1 MEYLFIAGNNK
12 AIMKHI
18 VIVGGGFA
26 GVFAARGLLKRS
38 DVKVTLISKKNYFL
52 FFPMLHEVATGGLSG
67 HNLAEPYRNL
77 LHGENFDFV
86 KDEVTDI
93 DFKKKSVRCKNCVH
107 KYDYLVMCTGS
118 MTNFFGTKGA
128 EEHCFTLKSLED
140 AFRLKNHVIRM
151 VEAAFLAKDEK
162 EHLTSVAIV
171 GAGPTGVE
179 LSIEM
184 QEFLEQMCKSNAR
197 FKGHPKV
204 YLIQRG
210 DRVIPQIPLLQKEA
224 EKRLHKHN
232 IHVLTN
238 SAVTEVQRGKVIVE
252 GGKSIDAATIIW
264 TAGVKPRLIQTVP
277 DVAGGKTFKVNE
289 FLQIPEYKDV
299 FVIGDCSSYTQNGEK
314 SPIPALAQT
323 ASEEG
328 KHVSKNLGRLLDKKE
343 LIPFKFNLK
352 GQFIT
357 LGKGYG
363 AGFIGKI
370 KLRGFFA
377 WWLNRTI
384 YLFKIFGT
392 GNKLKTAWEWTLN
405 LFTKRDACEH

>member
-1 MEYLFIAGNNK
+1 
-12 AIMKHI
+12 MKHI

-26 GVFAARGLLKRS
+26 GVYAAKGLLKRT

-52 FFPMLHEVATGGLSG
+52 FVPMLHEVATGGLSG

-77 LHGENFDFV
+77 LRSENFEFV

-93 DFKKKSVRCKNCVH
+93 DLNKKTVRCKNCVQ

-118 MTNFFGTKGA
+118 MTNFFNTLGA
-128 EEHCFTLKSLED
+128 EENCFTLKSLED

-151 VEAAFLAKDEK
+151 VEAAFLAKSASEQ
-162 EHLTSVAIV
+162 ERLTSVAIV

-184 QEFLEQMCKSNAR
+184 QEFLEQMCRSNAK

-204 YLIQRG
+204 QLIQRG
-210 DRVIPQIPLLQKEA
+210 PKVIPQIPLLQKEA
-224 EKRLHKHN
+224 EKRLHKHK
-232 IHVLTN
+232 IHVLTD
-238 SAVTEVQRGKVIVE
+238 SAVTEVKKGSVIIDGKR
-252 GGKSIDAATIIW
+252 SIDAATIIW
-264 TAGVKPRLIQTVP
+264 PAGVKPRLVSTTP
-277 DVAGGKTFKVNE
+277 DVAGGRTFVVNE
-289 FLQIPEYKDV
+289 FLQLPSFKDV
-299 FVIGDCSSYTQNGEK
+299 FVIGDCSSYTQKNEK
-314 SPIPALAQT
+314 MPIPALAQT

-328 KHVSKNLGRLLDKKE
+328 KHVSKNINRLLDRKE
-343 LIPFKFNLK
+343 LIPFTFKLK

-363 AGFIGKI
+363 AGFIGSI
-370 KLRGFFA
+370 KLRGFKA

-384 YLFKIFGT
+384 YLFKILGA

>member
-1 MEYLFIAGNNK
+1 
-12 AIMKHI
+12 MKHI

-26 GVFAARGLLKRS
+26 GVFAAQGLLKRA
-38 DVKVTLISKKNYFL
+38 DIKVTLISKKNYFL
-52 FFPMLHEVATGGLSG
+52 FVPMLHEVATGGLSG

-77 LHGENFDFV
+77 LHSENFDFV
-86 KDEVTDI
+86 KDEVESI
-93 DFKKKSVRCKNCVH
+93 DLKKKTVRCKNCVQR
-107 KYDYLVMCTGS
+107 YDYLILSTGS

-151 VEAAFLAKDEK
+151 AEAAFLEK
-162 EHLTSVAIV
+162 GAEQERLTSVAIV

-184 QEFLEQMCKSNAR
+184 QEFLEQICRSNAK

-204 YLIQRG
+204 HLIQRG
-210 DRVIPQIPLLQKEA
+210 PKVIPQIPLLQKEA
-224 EKRLHKHN
+224 EKRLHKHK
-232 IHVLTN
+232 IHVLTD
-238 SAVTEVQRGKVIVE
+238 SAVTEVQKGKVVME
-252 GGKSIDAATIIW
+252 GGKAIEAATIIW
-264 TAGVKPRLIQTVP
+264 TAGVKPRLIPTTP
-277 DVAGGKTFKVNE
+277 DVAGGKTFVVNE
-289 FLQIPEYKDV
+289 FLQLPEFKEV
-299 FVIGDCSSYTQNGEK
+299 FVIGDCSSYTQKGEK
-314 SPIPALAQT
+314 GPVPALAQT

-328 KHVSKNLGRLLDKKE
+328 KHVAMNLNRLLDKKD
-343 LIPFKFNLK
+343 LVPFKFKLK

-363 AGFIGKI
+363 AGFIGRI
-370 KLRGFFA
+370 KLRGFIA

-384 YLFKIFGT
+384 YLFKIFGA